1 MKAGKIWGQTE
12 LIHANGVLEFHRI
25 EYKAGYKCSEHEH
38 EFKWNGFF
46 VESGKMIVRVWQN
59 DYDLVDETLLL
70 PGDFTQVKPGC
81 VHQFEGVKDGVAFE
95 LYWAEFNHNDIKRR
109 SVGRSLSAHE
119 YEDNPSEIEKDYE
132 EDPLRKMVNKVKPKR
147 DHSVLGKGKMLS
159 QSADPLVSA
168 GYSYS
173 GILDKDGALRG
184 IVTTPEHNT
193 SVPHPWHSRWG
204 MDPKER

>member
-81 VHQFEGVKDGVAFE
+81 IHQFEGVEDGVAFE

-109 SVGRSLSAHE
+109 SIGRPVPTKENDRRKNEGEEETPVLEARKFLTDE
-119 YEDNPSEIEKDYE
+119 NFETIIKDKLHVPGRE
-132 EDPLRKMVNKVKPKR
+132 M
-147 DHSVLGKGKMLS
+147 
-159 QSADPLVSA
+159 A
-168 GYSYS
+168 YSYQP
-173 GILDKDGALRG
+173 GFTN
-184 IVTTPEHNT
+184 TTYSFHDYGPQ
-193 SVPHPWHSRWG
+193 PLHPWHSRAG
-204 MDPKER
+204 YGKDKKKEEENGKV

>member
-46 VESGKMIVRVWQN
+46 VESGKMLIRVWQN
-59 DYDLVDETLLL
+59 DYDLVDETILL

-81 VHQFEGVKDGVAFE
+81 IHQFEGIESGVAFE

-109 SVGRSLSAHE
+109 TIGTPTNTKEPEETDPLLRIMAEENDVFGSGKVLGNYNDNLS
-119 YEDNPSEIEKDYE
+119 KDYSA
-132 EDPLRKMVNKVKPKR
+132 VKDLEAR
-147 DHSVLGKGKMLS
+147 
-159 QSADPLVSA
+159 
-168 GYSYS
+168 
-173 GILDKDGALRG
+173 ALRAEALNKG
-184 IVTTPEHNT
+184 V
-193 SVPHPWHSRWG
+193 
-204 MDPKER
+204 